1 MSNCATCG
9 AYLAEGE
16 GIVCRA
22 CEAKNTPTE
31 PRERRRHVFTVCVGG
46 RAHSKQ
52 QTALE
57 EALNR
62 CEELETLLFAF
73 VWNRATFPLGQQLG
87 KTEDEIA
94 DKTLET
100 MEAAANMVDIP
111 KVRERL
117 LAARQRRKK
126 KGEVHTDET
135 DKKDTEGHS

>member
-1 MSNCATCG
+1 MPR
-9 AYLAEGE
+9 LRGE
-16 GIVCRA
+16 EYAHRAARAAQACLYRPCR
-22 CEAKNTPTE
+22 
-31 PRERRRHVFTVCVGG
+31 R
-46 RAHSKQ
+46 Q

-62 CEELETLLFAF
+62 CAELEALLFAF
-73 VWNRATFPLGQQLG
+73 VWNRATYPLGKQLG
-87 KTEDEIA
+87 KSEDEIA

-117 LAARQRRKK
+117 LAARQRREK
-126 KGEVHTDET
+126 KGEVHTDEA

>member
-9 AYLAEGE
+9 TYLAEGE

-22 CEAKNTPTE
+22 CEATNTPPE
-31 PRERRRHVFTVCVGG
+31 PRERRRHVFTVRVGG
-46 RAHSKQ
+46 RAKGKQ

-73 VWNRATFPLGQQLG
+73 VWNRATYPLGKQLG

>member
-31 PRERRRHVFTVCVGG
+31 PRERRRHVFTVRVGG
-46 RAHSKQ
+46 RAKGKQ

-73 VWNRATFPLGQQLG
+73 VWNRATFPLGQSLG
-87 KTEDEIA
+87 KNEDEIA

>member
-31 PRERRRHVFTVCVGG
+31 PRERRRHVFTVRTGG

-73 VWNRATFPLGQQLG
+73 VWNRATFPLGQSLG

>member
-1 MSNCATCG
+1 MTQCVMCG
-9 AYLAEGE
+9 AEMPEGA
-16 GIVCRA
+16 GMVCRV

-31 PRERRRHVFTVCVGG
+31 PRERRRHG
-46 RAHSKQ
+46 RAKGKQ

-62 CEELETLLFAF
+62 CAELEALLFAF
-73 VWNRATFPLGQQLG
+73 VWNRATYPLGKQLG
-87 KTEDEIA
+87 KSEDEIA

-117 LAARQRRKK
+117 LAARQRREK
-126 KGEVHTDET
+126 KGEVHTDEA
-135 DKKDTEGHS
+135 DKKDTKGHS

>member
-31 PRERRRHVFTVCVGG
+31 PRERRRHVFTVRVGG
-46 RAHSKQ
+46 RAKGKQ

>member
-1 MSNCATCG
+1 MTQCVMCG
-9 AYLAEGE
+9 AEMPEGA
-16 GIVCRA
+16 GMVCRA

-31 PRERRRHVFTVCVGG
+31 PRERRRHVFTVRVGG
-46 RAHSKQ
+46 RGKGKR

-62 CEELETLLFAF
+62 CAELEALLFAF
-73 VWNRATFPLGQQLG
+73 VWNRATYPLGKQLG
-87 KTEDEIA
+87 KSEDEIA

-117 LAARQRRKK
+117 LAARQRREK

-135 DKKDTEGHS
+135 DKKDSEGHS

>member
-16 GIVCRA
+16 GIVCRT

-31 PRERRRHVFTVCVGG
+31 PRERRRHVFTVRTGG

>member
-31 PRERRRHVFTVCVGG
+31 PRERRGHVFTVRVGG
-46 RAHSKQ
+46 RAKDKQ

-57 EALNR
+57 EALKR

-111 KVRERL
+111 KVKEQL

-126 KGEVHTDET
+126 KDEVHTDE
-135 DKKDTEGHS
+135 ENIENRS

>member
-16 GIVCRA
+16 GIVCRV

-31 PRERRRHVFTVCVGG
+31 PRERRRHVFTVRIGG
-46 RAHSKQ
+46 RAKGKQ

-62 CEELETLLFAF
+62 CAELEALLFAF
-73 VWNRATFPLGQQLG
+73 VWNRATYPLGKQLG
-87 KTEDEIA
+87 KSEDEIA

-117 LAARQRRKK
+117 LAARQRREK
-126 KGEVHTDET
+126 KGEVHTDEA

>member
-31 PRERRRHVFTVCVGG
+31 PRERRRHVFTVRVGG

-73 VWNRATFPLGQQLG
+73 VWNRATFPLGQSLG

-126 KGEVHTDET
+126 KDEVHTDET